1 MINNL
6 FLVKAGAE
14 PKADLEKQVSVAA
27 VALMKKRLSPVLET
41 PRTMVKLLFNSYC
54 HVFSFYEYC
63 MYS

>member
-27 VALMKKRLSPVLET
+27 VALMKKR
-41 PRTMVKLLFNSYC
+41 
-54 HVFSFYEYC
+54 
-63 MYS
+63 